1 MDSFAND
8 SADDG
13 EAHGALGPVSM
24 PASAAFDGA
33 ASDQPAVEDPAS
45 DFPASDIQAR
55 EVPAPE
61 LPAPGGSVSGAP
73 LVDGGPG
80 LDGGSDDVVA
90 SPVHSGEAAVE
101 IWNRVKAR
109 LRAELG
115 EAVFSSWFA
124 RIDFEACDAA
134 ALRLSVPT
142 RFLKQWI
149 QGNYGDRITALWG
162 VESGAARRVE
172 IAVRTAGRGRAVAA
186 PTAAVAV
193 RAPAPAPE
201 QRRSEGQRRSTTATG
216 AARPFSARPEGGRNE
231 GGRAEGGRDGAL
243 AGSPLDPRFT
253 FETFL
258 EGRANALALAAA
270 RQVAGARPGEA
281 VPFNPL
287 FVQAPVGF
295 GKTHL
300 LQAIAG
306 EAQRNGGRR
315 VLYLTAEHFV
325 YRFVAALQAHA
336 ALNFKDALREIDLL
350 IIDDMQFLQ
359 GDRSQAEFCHTLNA
373 LIDGAR
379 QVVVAGDRPPSEL
392 ESLDARV
399 RSRLSGGLLVEL
411 MPPDVDLRRRILA
424 QRLAAQRVAFP
435 GVEVPEAVIDFV
447 ARAVATNGRDLEG
460 AANRLVAHNQLT
472 GAPISIEMA
481 ETVLRDL
488 LKQREARRVRIED
501 IQRVVARHYSIPKT
515 DLVSARR
522 TQAIVRPRQIAMYLA
537 KVMTPRSLPE
547 IGRRFGGRD
556 HTTVLHAVRKIDELA
571 KTDSRLADDIELLK
585 RQIEDEPAR

>member
-1 MDSFAND
+1 MDNF
-8 SADDG
+8 ADDG
-13 EAHGALGPVSM
+13 GDDAPAHGSTVHGSTVHDMTAHGPVGSRTVAVNGAV
-24 PASAAFDGA
+24 PANDVSESAV
-33 ASDQPAVEDPAS
+33 SESAVPAS
-45 DFPASDIQAR
+45 DVEPAA
-55 EVPAPE
+55 
-61 LPAPGGSVSGAP
+61 
-73 LVDGGPG
+73 
-80 LDGGSDDVVA
+80 DVW
-90 SPVHSGEAAVE
+90 G
-101 IWNRVKAR
+101 RVKAR
-109 LRAELG
+109 LRAEFG

-124 RIDFEACDAA
+124 RLDFEACDAA

-149 QGNYGDRITALWG
+149 HGNYGDRVTALWRAENG
-162 VESGAARRVE
+162 DQRRVD
-172 IAVRTAGRGRAVAA
+172 IAVRTAGRARAVAA

-193 RAPAPAPE
+193 RATPAPASEPRRSDG
-201 QRRSEGQRRSTTATG
+201 QRRPSTGHATASGNTHARPAPRPDGGRSEG
-216 AARPFSARPEGGRNE
+216 GRE
-231 GGRAEGGRDGAL
+231 SAL

-253 FETFL
+253 FDTFL
-258 EGRANALALAAA
+258 EGRTNALPLAAA

-325 YRFVAALQAHA
+325 YRFVTALQAHT

-411 MPPDVDLRRRILA
+411 MPPDVELRRRILA

-585 RQIEDEPAR
+585 RQIEDEPSR

>member
-1 MDSFAND
+1 MTRPGDGPARAWGTKTTADGTEPADGPVATRATMDSFAD
-8 SADDG
+8 DGSDDG
-13 EAHGALGPVSM
+13 EALGAMGPVSV
-24 PASAAFDGA
+24 PQDAASEARAVDGEGPLDGA
-33 ASDQPAVEDPAS
+33 SE
-45 DFPASDIQAR
+45 
-55 EVPAPE
+55 EVAAEAAPE
-61 LPAPGGSVSGAP
+61 GEPAA
-73 LVDGGPG
+73 
-80 LDGGSDDVVA
+80 
-90 SPVHSGEAAVE
+90 E

-109 LRAELG
+109 LRAEFG

-124 RIDFEACDAA
+124 RLDFEDSDAA

-149 QGNYGDRITALWG
+149 HGNYGDRIAELWR
-162 VESGAARRVE
+162 VESGSVRRVD

-186 PTAAVAV
+186 PTAAVTV
-193 RAPAPAPE
+193 RAPAPEP
-201 QRRSEGQRRSTTATG
+201 RRSEGQRRSTSAAG
-216 AARPFSARPEGGRNE
+216 GARPSPPRPDGGRSD
-231 GGRAEGGRDGAL
+231 GGRSEGGRDSAL

-258 EGRANALALAAA
+258 EGRTNALALAAA
-270 RQVAGARPGEA
+270 KQVAGARPGEA

-325 YRFVAALQAHA
+325 YRFVTALQAHT

-399 RSRLSGGLLVEL
+399 RSRLAGGLLVEL
-411 MPPDVDLRRRILA
+411 MPPDAELRRRILA